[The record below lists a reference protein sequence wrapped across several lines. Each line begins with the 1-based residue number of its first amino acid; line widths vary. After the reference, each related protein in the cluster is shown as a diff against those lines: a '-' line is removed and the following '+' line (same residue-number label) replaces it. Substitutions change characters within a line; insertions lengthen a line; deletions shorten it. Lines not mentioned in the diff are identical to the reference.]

1 MTVFSKAELKRRTR
15 SFLKQLS
22 ERQVDAALLHTA
34 DNVFYLTGVP
44 LLSEWGR
51 PMWAVFNVGG
61 SSAVIGSLI
70 EAGNMERNSGT
81 DEIIPY
87 ADEENVVTSSIKLAA
102 ECLRKGS
109 RSPRRI
115 GMERKLIPLGLYEEI
130 AARFPGAEFVEVG
143 DIIADLRIVKS
154 PEELRLLGLGGE
166 IAKLG
171 ANAFLDAIHDN
182 CTELEVTAHAVH
194 QMNRALAGLY
204 PSGATSTYSYA
215 HFGEHTATP
224 HNHPTGRRLRRG
236 EVFALNVFPV
246 IWGYCMELERTYI
259 FGAPNA
265 KQAKALAAVNEAF
278 EAGKK
283 AIGPGVPA
291 SDIDKL
297 TRRMLI
303 ERGYESCLYHG
314 TGHAH
319 GIMIGSAGREE
330 KGELRLYNT
339 TVLKPNMI
347 NSVEPAVFTD
357 GVAFRHSDVML
368 ITEDGAKCLT
378 EFDRDLVY
386 G

>member
-1 MTVFSKAELKRRTR
+1 MGIFTQAELQRRMR
-15 SFLKQLS
+15 AFVKELH
-22 ERQVDAALLHTA
+22 ERRVDVALLNTA
-34 DNVFYLTGVP
+34 DNVFYMSGVP

-51 PMWAVFNVGG
+51 PMWAVFSADGP
-61 SSAVIGSLI
+61 SAVIGSLI
-70 EAGNMERNSGT
+70 EAGSMERNSAT

-87 ADEENVVTSSIKLAA
+87 ADEENVVKASIKLATDF
-102 ECLRKGS
+102 LRKGG
-109 RSPRRI
+109 RSPRTI
-115 GMERKLIPLGLYEEI
+115 GIERRLIPLGLYEELS
-130 AARFPGAEFVEVG
+130 AKFPDSKFVEIG
-143 DIIADLRIVKS
+143 DIVADLRIIKS
-154 PEELRLLGLGGE
+154 PEELRLLTLGAD

-171 ANAFLDAIHDN
+171 ANAFIDAIHEN
-182 CTELEVTAHAVH
+182 CTELEVAGHAVH
-194 QMNRALAGLY
+194 EMNRALAALY
-204 PSGATSTYSYA
+204 PGGATSTYSYA

-224 HNHPTGRRLRRG
+224 HNHPTGRRLRKG

-259 FGAPNA
+259 YGTPSA
-265 KQAKALAAVNEAF
+265 KQAKVLSAVNEAF

-283 AIGPGVPA
+283 AIGPGVA
-291 SDIDKL
+291 ACDIDKL

-303 ERGYESCLYHG
+303 EGCYESGLYHG

-330 KGELRLYNT
+330 AGELRLYNK

-368 ITEDGAKCLT
+368 ITDKGAQCLT
-378 EFDRDLVY
+378 EFDRDLIY